1 MQGVHGAFPSF
12 ARDCFLRRC
21 SLSAELPA
29 PPRRYLVYSFA
40 LSLHLRIRERSK
52 LLPATVIN
60 ICTRVYSKI
69 RTEAEGKAFLLKL
82 PVEPVA
88 PRASRYRAVLK
99 IEAARHRLLRIRMRV
114 FLLFFLSFF
123 RPLFS
128 TSTSY
133 RVKGTPAY
141 PRPHFAPLAVRIR
154 MHALR
159 NAAKRIRRRA
169 K

>member
-40 LSLHLRIRERSK
+40 LSLHLRIREWSK
-52 LLPATVIN
+52 LLPVTVIN
-60 ICTRVYSKI
+60 ICTPVYSKI

-88 PRASRYRAVLK
+88 PRASRYRATLK

-114 FLLFFLSFF
+114 FLLFFSPSSARSSRRQLRIASKV
-123 RPLFS
+123 RP
-128 TSTSY
+128 
-133 RVKGTPAY
+133 
-141 PRPHFAPLAVRIR
+141 RIHARISLRSQYVR